1 MHMENRMHST
11 DTPFDLPSDEE
22 DDEKAFSPSQYLE
35 DNSFNPELTAEQDNW
50 EEVNHAALLENISNL
65 DRRSQDII
73 RARWLEDN
81 KLTLNELADRYS
93 ISAERIRQIEAK
105 AFKQLKTALVNV

>member
-1 MHMENRMHST
+1 MFH
-11 DTPFDLPSDEE
+11 L
-22 DDEKAFSPSQYLE
+22 EKSCIWKIECIQQTHHLICLQMKKTMKKLFLLSQYLE

-81 KLTLNELADRYS
+81 KLT
-93 ISAERIRQIEAK
+93 
-105 AFKQLKTALVNV
+105 

>member
-1 MHMENRMHST
+1 M
-11 DTPFDLPSDEE
+11 
-22 DDEKAFSPSQYLE
+22 
-35 DNSFNPELTAEQDNW
+35 
-50 EEVNHAALLENISNL
+50 NHAALFENISNL

-93 ISAERIRQIEAK
+93 VSAERIRQIEAK

>member
-1 MHMENRMHST
+1 MNHS
-11 DTPFDLPSDEE
+11 
-22 DDEKAFSPSQYLE
+22 
-35 DNSFNPELTAEQDNW
+35 
-50 EEVNHAALLENISNL
+50 ALLENISNL

-93 ISAERIRQIEAK
+93 VSGERIRQIEAK
-105 AFKQLKTALVNV
+105 SFKQLKTALVNV

>member
-1 MHMENRMHST
+1 MNHS
-11 DTPFDLPSDEE
+11 
-22 DDEKAFSPSQYLE
+22 
-35 DNSFNPELTAEQDNW
+35 
-50 EEVNHAALLENISNL
+50 ALLENISNL

-81 KLTLNELADRYS
+81 KLTLKELADKYS
-93 ISAERIRQIEAK
+93 VSAERIRQIEAK